1 MSLEKRDGIVTL
13 IGDSKIQKAITVE
26 VRDNHG
32 TRIICGISA
41 GADGDRRTG
50 SLRKESI
57 SFASGSVDAP
67 QQNRNIIRSG
77 IYKNYVRGLAGC
89 ESAVVAENSG
99 ANGDLA
105 SFVGAKRDRRWSHL
119 SEVSVVLILQDGKGV
134 GAGVVGI
141 EEIFKNHSQIGERAA
156 GEVICYQRGGIHPY
170 EDVGLRK
177 NRGSR
182 QPSQCAGVPNAPG
195 EHSESDWITRGDK
208 EAGRFSGLRGREGLP
223 STLHRREAIGGSGS
237 AARKGEQTGGRSAT
251 NGEN

>member
-1 MSLEKRDGIVTL
+1 M
-13 IGDSKIQKAITVE
+13 
-26 VRDNHG
+26 
-32 TRIICGISA
+32 
-41 GADGDRRTG
+41 
-50 SLRKESI
+50 
-57 SFASGSVDAP
+57 
-67 QQNRNIIRSG
+67 IRSG

-99 ANGDLA
+99 ANGDVA
-105 SFVGAKRDRRWSHL
+105 SVVGAKRDRRWSHL

-182 QPSQCAGVPNAPG
+182 QPSQCAGVPNASG
-195 EHSESDWITRGDK
+195 EQRESDWITIADK
-208 EAGRFSGLRGREGLP
+208 EAGRFSVLRAQEDLAATLNQRE
-223 STLHRREAIGGSGS
+223 SIGEIVSE
-237 AARKGEQTGGRSAT
+237 ARKCDQKGGQSAT
-251 NGEN
+251 NGYNGGNTGESLSAEDFLTVGEQVGQVRGRFEFIQ